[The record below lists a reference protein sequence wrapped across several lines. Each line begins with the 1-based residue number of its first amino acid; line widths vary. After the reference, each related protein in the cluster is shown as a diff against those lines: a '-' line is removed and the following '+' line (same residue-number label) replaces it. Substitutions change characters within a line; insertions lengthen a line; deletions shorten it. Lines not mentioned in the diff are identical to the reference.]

1 MLSNA
6 ESVDIAARGCADRKV
21 GAHLAKSAALPEAHI
36 HMPSRLQAST
46 KTRHPLAD
54 LSMHLCPRLPL
65 TCLPPCRATPHR
77 PAACCARLPA
87 ELGNSR
93 RRGSTTLRAS
103 RSSSLSPPPRPSPSQ
118 IPSCTK
124 SLPGQPMKCTK
135 ARAARHCPKL
145 HHILPTPP
153 FLPDTTVQPPKCLG
167 ACRQHLPPT
176 PAAPTSRGQ
185 NANPMRWRA
194 TVPLLRWR
202 LRRRTSSRRLGRLQ
216 ASGIVRLAQR
226 WRSFRPSPLSPG
238 CLVWVKIR
246 LVLQIHR

>member
-1 MLSNA
+1 VPPFA
-6 ESVDIAARGCADRKV
+6 
-21 GAHLAKSAALPEAHI
+21 
-36 HMPSRLQAST
+36 
-46 KTRHPLAD
+46 AD
-54 LSMHLCPRLPL
+54 LLHV
-65 TCLPPCRATPHR
+65 CRATPHR
-77 PAACCARLPA
+77 PAACFARQPA

-103 RSSSLSPPPRPSPSQ
+103 RSSSLSPPPRPNPSQ
-118 IPSCTK
+118 IPSYTK
-124 SLPGQPMKCTK
+124 SLPAQPMKCTK
-135 ARAARHCPKL
+135 ARAACHCPKL
-145 HHILPTPP
+145 HHTLPAPP
-153 FLPDTTVQPPKCLG
+153 FLPDTTVQPPKCLR

-176 PAAPTSRGQ
+176 PAAPTSRAQ
-185 NANPMRWRA
+185 NANPIRWRA

-216 ASGIVRLAQR
+216 ALGIVPLAPR